1 MWSAIASVLLG
12 VLGWGATSFFA
23 KPLVDF
29 LNLKKLVHEEI
40 TFTANIGA
48 MVADTRAEAF
58 DNGVDALRRLGA
70 KIQATAE
77 TDSAVLR
84 WFLSRR
90 GYDLTKTSHGL
101 IGLSNSLH
109 SDDGSRALHTNSI
122 QVGLKLRRSYTDD
135 VLKGV
140 VARMSGKQA

>member
-1 MWSAIASVLLG
+1 MWSAIASLLLG

-29 LNLKKLVHEEI
+29 LSLKKHVHEEI

-48 MVADTRAEAF
+48 IVADTRAAAF
-58 DNGVDALRRLGA
+58 DSAVDALRRLGA
-70 KIQATAE
+70 KVQATAE
-77 TDSAVLR
+77 TDSPVLR
-84 WFLSRR
+84 WFLGWR
-90 GYDLTKTSHGL
+90 GYDLSKASHGL

-109 SDDGSRALHTNSI
+109 TEDGSRALHTNSI

-135 VLKGV
+135 VLKGII
-140 VARMSGKQA
+140 ARMSGKQA